1 MIKIKTNG
9 ITLVELL
16 MAVAI
21 VAILSAGLYVVG
33 SRVETQAKI
42 KQTQSTI
49 EILSAALEQYYD
61 ANSSC
66 FPFRAG
72 LTYNQNKLEGTDS
85 NGLNGK
91 VTDKNG
97 TQLTAASYNDLYA
110 SSEALYYF
118 LNRIPA
124 SKKIIGTINSSLITN
139 KDNKNTEYF
148 FIPTGGTTVYPLLHF
163 VDAWKTPFRYTYKT
177 GDNFPLIES
186 AGPDKDFGD
195 TIPAKKDDNITSR

>member
-1 MIKIKTNG
+1 
-9 ITLVELL
+9 

-21 VAILSAGLYVVG
+21 VAVLSAGLYVVG

-61 ANSSC
+61 ANSNC
-66 FPFRAG
+66 FPFKAG
-72 LTYNQNKLEGTDS
+72 LTYDRNHLKGTDS
-85 NGLNGK
+85 NGLGSD
-91 VTDKNG
+91 VTDKAG
-97 TQLTAASYNDLYA
+97 FPLSAAAYNSLYA

-124 SKKIIGTINSSLITN
+124 SRKIIGTINSSLITN

-163 VDAWKTPFRYTYKT
+163 VDAWNSPFRYTYSS
-177 GDNFPLIES
+177 GDNFPVITS
-186 AGPDKDFGD
+186 AGPNRIFEPNGVY
-195 TIPAKKDDNITSR
+195 IDDITSR

>member
-1 MIKIKTNG
+1 
-9 ITLVELL
+9 

-21 VAILSAGLYVVG
+21 VAILSAGLYMVG

-61 ANSSC
+61 ANSNC
-66 FPFRAG
+66 FPFTAVNNFKRTDLQSQLQSILG
-72 LTYNQNKLEGTDS
+72 STLTVSVSTGVPAD
-85 NGLNGK
+85 
-91 VTDKNG
+91 
-97 TQLTAASYNDLYA
+97 YNDHYA
-110 SSEALYYF
+110 SDDTLYYY

-124 SKKIIGTINSSLITN
+124 SKKIIGTINSSLITD
-139 KDNKNTEYF
+139 KDCRKREYF
-148 FIPTGGTTVYPLLHF
+148 YYFTAVPTTHYPLLHF
-163 VDAWKTPFRYTYKT
+163 VDAWNSPFRYTYSS
-177 GDNFPLIES
+177 GDNFPVIES